1 MGKKIVVSLLATFVL
16 ASVHPAEAQQ
26 PKKIPRIGYLTTG
39 SLSSA
44 SENVERFRRGLR
56 ELGYV
61 EGKTITIEYRYAG
74 DKLDPLPD
82 LAAELVQLKVDV
94 IVVLNTAGAFAP
106 QASTPTIPLFL

>member
-1 MGKKIVVSLLATFVL
+1 MRRGECQVSSDGWTETKKTIKKNLRLLALCAMLL
-16 ASVHPAEAQQ
+16 ALSSSADAQQ

-44 SENVERFRRGLR
+44 SENVERFRQGLR

-74 DKLDPLPD
+74 DKLDGLPD
-82 LAAELVQLKVDV
+82 LAAELVQLKVE
-94 IVVLNTAGAFAP
+94 L
-106 QASTPTIPLFL
+106 SSY